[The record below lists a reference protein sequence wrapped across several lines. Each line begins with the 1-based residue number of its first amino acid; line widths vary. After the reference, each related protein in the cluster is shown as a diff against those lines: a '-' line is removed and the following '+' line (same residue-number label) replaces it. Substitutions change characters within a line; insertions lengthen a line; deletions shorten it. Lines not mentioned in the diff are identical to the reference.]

1 MSEPIDRRAFMNRAA
16 GAGAAISISLAGP
29 LTRQVQGAND
39 RVRVGVIGTG
49 RQGVSNL
56 KAFKEQGAEIAAV
69 CDVYAA
75 NLQKGKEAAGEGA
88 TTYTDFRRLLDDKT
102 IDVVINATPDHW
114 HALPAVMACQAGK
127 DVFVEKPVAVSVEE
141 GKAMLAAARSHQRV
155 VQVALWQRSNAHFQ
169 QAVRIVRGGLLGRVT
184 FVRTWNYG
192 NASPNGIGNPPDAEP
207 PAGLDWDMWLGP
219 APRVPFNANRFGVGD
234 RWSTFRHFWDYS
246 NGMLGD
252 WAVHLI
258 DIVQWAL
265 DVPGPQVITAAG
277 RKLAVKDNGDT
288 PDTLQATFEYPEVVC
303 TYENRQANGNSMFG
317 KGYGIE
323 FHGTEATMF
332 LDRSGFEVF
341 PETRRVWEETSTGDR
356 EEKEIARSA
365 SMRMEEVDEG
375 LFNHAGNMLECMKT
389 RKRPACDIEDGLRSS
404 ATCLLGVVAL
414 RTKERIEFDPVKL
427 ELKEASGAA
436 RKLFGREYR
445 SPWKLSV

>member
-1 MSEPIDRRAFMNRAA
+1 MSQPIDRRAFMHRAA
-16 GAGAAISISLAGP
+16 GASAVVSMSLAGP
-29 LTRQVQGAND
+29 LTRKALGAND

-49 RQGVSNL
+49 RQGISNL
-56 KAFKEQGAEIAAV
+56 KAFKAHGAEIAAV
-69 CDVYAA
+69 CDVFAP
-75 NLQKGKEAAGEGA
+75 NLEKGKAEASEGA
-88 TTYTDFRRLLDDKT
+88 VTYTDFRRLLDDKT

-114 HALPAVMACQAGK
+114 HALPMIMSCQAGK
-127 DVFVEKPVAVSVEE
+127 DVFVEKPIAVSVEE
-141 GKAMLAAARSHQRV
+141 GKAMLAAARKYQRV
-155 VQVALWQRSNAHFQ
+155 VQVGLWQRSNLHFQ
-169 QAVRIVRGGLLGRVT
+169 QAAQIVRQGLLGKVT

-192 NASPNGIGNPPDAEP
+192 NAFPDGIGHPPDSEP

-219 APRVPFNANRFGVGD
+219 APKVPFNANRFGVGD

-265 DVPGPQVITAAG
+265 ETPGPLAITTVG
-277 RKLAVKDNGDT
+277 QKHAVKDNADT
-288 PDTLQATFEYPEVVC
+288 PDTLQTTFEYADFVC

-332 LDRSGFEVF
+332 LNRSGFEVF
-341 PETRRVWEETSTGDR
+341 PETRKGEEG
-356 EEKEIARSA
+356 KEVARAA
-365 SMRMEEVDEG
+365 SMRMDEVDDG
-375 LFNHAGNMLECMKT
+375 LYNHAGNMLECMKS
-389 RKRPACDIEDGLRSS
+389 RKRPACDIEDGLHSS

-414 RTKERIEFDPVKL
+414 RTRERIEFDPVKL
-427 ELKEASGAA
+427 ELKGGSGAA
-436 RKLFGREYR
+436 KKLFGRDYR